1 MSRRTKSTALFLC
14 HKKRCLYIFY
24 NVLDQILN
32 EKLKRIVHSM
42 TNKEIEEVRL
52 TVNAPVCI
60 TSSGKVFFSSVKV
73 DFIDIEYVLNKVSRN
88 SLYAVNDTMIKGYI
102 SYEGGIRVGL
112 AGEYVYVNGK
122 IKTIKNINSIV
133 IRKPNEKY
141 GLANKFIN
149 KILYNGVIRNTLF
162 VGAPLSGKTTIL
174 REIAR
179 KLSSEN
185 GFKVVVID
193 EKNEISASFNGIS
206 YLDVGNSIVC
216 AGSERVDGI
225 ENAVRNLSPQVIIT
239 DEIYGEI
246 DKQCIERCLKS
257 GVSVITSMHGNYQ
270 QKDLINL
277 FDYCVGLSSSPIGE
291 ILWEEYND

>member
-1 MSRRTKSTALFLC
+1 M
-14 HKKRCLYIFY
+14 
-24 NVLDQILN
+24 LDQILP

-42 TNKEIEEVRL
+42 TNEEIEEVRL
-52 TVNAPVCI
+52 TVNAPICI
-60 TSSGKVFFSSVKV
+60 TSSGKVLFSCVKV
-73 DFIDIEYVLNKVSRN
+73 DYVDIEYVLNIVSKN

-102 SYEGGIRVGL
+102 PYEGGIRVGL

-133 IRKPNEKY
+133 IRRPNEKQ

-149 KILYNGVIRNTLF
+149 KIIDNGIIKNTLF

-174 REIAR
+174 RDLAR
-179 KLSSEN
+179 KLSRED
-185 GFKVVVID
+185 GFKVVIID
-193 EKNEISASFNGIS
+193 EKNEISATFNGVS

-216 AGSERVDGI
+216 AGSERIDGI

-270 QKDLINL
+270 QNDLAKL

-291 ILWEEYND
+291 IVWEKFND